1 MNGIMWWLQMLV
13 RRWCRDLT
21 PAEFKIAAYF
31 WRWAAETPDGV
42 VRRPK
47 KEIAQA
53 TKIRVRNIPSLLQGL
68 AKRGVFD
75 VVSLAVE
82 ETVVRVPREHWLV
95 PPPASEVKCQPTIA
109 NLKELLFR
117 LAGVRVGVKEV
128 EELKKVAEV
137 DDQGLMEVLDSL
149 LRRGRG
155 LRYQGLG
162 LLTVAV
168 IHDAAVQQGRFGF
181 W

>member
-1 MNGIMWWLQMLV
+1 
-13 RRWCRDLT
+13 
-21 PAEFKIAAYF
+21 
-31 WRWAAETPDGV
+31 
-42 VRRPK
+42 
-47 KEIAQA
+47 
-53 TKIRVRNIPSLLQGL
+53 
-68 AKRGVFD
+68 
-75 VVSLAVE
+75 
-82 ETVVRVPREHWLV
+82 
-95 PPPASEVKCQPTIA
+95 
-109 NLKELLFR
+109 
-117 LAGVRVGVKEV
+117 
-128 EELKKVAEV
+128 VAEV